1 MAASNPESTP
11 PPAVAGPGPELSV
24 DEREAYS
31 WQLPVGGFGEA
42 AQRRL
47 KGASVLV
54 SRVGGLGGMVAF
66 ELAAA
71 GVGRLVLAHGGI
83 LRTDDLNRQL
93 LMTHDHVGK
102 PRIESAVARLRALN
116 PRVDLVAEPA
126 NVGEDNAARLV
137 AMADVVVDCAP
148 LFEERY
154 LLNREAMRQGRPM
167 VEAAV
172 YDLEF
177 HLTTF
182 LPGRTGCLRC
192 LYPQPSPTWTRRFPV
207 LGAVS
212 GTAGGM
218 AALEAIKVITGFA
231 PPLAGRL
238 LAVDLRSHR
247 TSRLA
252 VRRLPGCPDC
262 ARSSGDPMP

>member
-1 MAASNPESTP
+1 MDDSNPERLVP
-11 PPAVAGPGPELSV
+11 RERCPELTA
-24 DEREAYS
+24 DEREAYG

-71 GVGRLVLAHGGI
+71 GIGRLILAHGGA
-83 LRTDDLNRQL
+83 LRPDDLNRQL
-93 LMTHDHVGK
+93 LMTHGHIGK
-102 PRIESAVARLRALN
+102 PRIDSAVARLKALN
-116 PRVDLVAEPA
+116 PRVEIVAEAA
-126 NVGEDNAARLV
+126 NIGESNVARLV
-137 AMADVVVDCAP
+137 ALADVVVDGAP

-154 LLNREAMRQGRPM
+154 LMNREAMRQGRPM

-182 LPGRTGCLRC
+182 LPGVTGCLRC
-192 LYPQPSPTWTRRFPV
+192 LYPQPSATWTRRFPV

-212 GTAGGM
+212 GVAGSM
-218 AALEAIKVITGFA
+218 AALEVIKQITGMA
-231 PPLAGRL
+231 PTLAGRL
-238 LAVDLRSHR
+238 LTLDLRTWR
-247 TSRLA
+247 MSRLKLGR
-252 VRRLPGCPDC
+252 VPGCPDC
-262 ARSSGDPMP
+262 GRSAGGPNP

>member
-1 MAASNPESTP
+1 MDALNPELL
-11 PPAVAGPGPELSV
+11 AEVARLPELTT
-24 DEREAYS
+24 DEVEAYG
-31 WQLPVGGFGEA
+31 WQIPVGGFGEL

-71 GVGRLVLAHGGI
+71 GVGRLILAHGGN
-83 LRTDDLNRQL
+83 LRSDDLNRQL
-93 LMTHDHVGK
+93 LMTHDNIGK
-102 PRIESAVARLRALN
+102 PRIDCAVARLKALN
-116 PRVDLVAEPA
+116 PRVEIVAEPA
-126 NVGEDNAARLV
+126 NISEDNAARLV
-137 AMADVVVDCAP
+137 GLADVVVDCAP

-154 LLNREAMRQGRPM
+154 LMNREALRQGRPM

-182 LPGRTGCLRC
+182 VPGVTGCLRC
-192 LYPQPSPTWTRRFPV
+192 LYPQQSPTWTRKFPV

-218 AALEAIKVITGFA
+218 AALEAIKVITGCA

-238 LAVDLRSHR
+238 LTFDLRTYR
-247 TSRLA
+247 MSRLKIG
-252 VRRLPGCPDC
+252 RIPGCVDC
-262 ARSSGDPMP
+262 AQGTGGKVL

>member
-1 MAASNPESTP
+1 M
-11 PPAVAGPGPELSV
+11 
-24 DEREAYS
+24 R
-31 WQLPVGGFGEA
+31 
-42 AQRRL
+42 
-47 KGASVLV
+47 
-54 SRVGGLGGMVAF
+54 
-66 ELAAA
+66 
-71 GVGRLVLAHGGI
+71 
-83 LRTDDLNRQL
+83 
-93 LMTHDHVGK
+93 
-102 PRIESAVARLRALN
+102 
-116 PRVDLVAEPA
+116 
-126 NVGEDNAARLV
+126 
-137 AMADVVVDCAP
+137 P

-252 VRRLPGCPDC
+252 VRRLPDCPDC
-262 ARSSGDPMP
+262 ARSPRDPVP

>member
-1 MAASNPESTP
+1 MAASSPDPTP
-11 PPAVAGPGPELSV
+11 AAGRPLPELTA
-24 DEREAYS
+24 DEVEAYG

-71 GVGRLVLAHGGI
+71 GVGRLILAHGGA
-83 LRTDDLNRQL
+83 LRSDDLNRQL
-93 LMTHDHVGK
+93 LMTHDHIGQ
-102 PRIESAVARLRALN
+102 PRIQSAVARLKALN
-116 PRVDLVAEPA
+116 PRVEIVAEAA
-126 NVGEDNAARLV
+126 NIGESNVERLV
-137 AMADVVVDCAP
+137 GLADVVVDCAP

-182 LPGRTGCLRC
+182 VPGVSGCLRC
-192 LYPQPSPTWTRRFPV
+192 LYPQPSATWTRRFPV

-212 GTAGGM
+212 GAAGGL
-218 AALEAIKVITGFA
+218 AALEAIKVVTGFA
-231 PPLAGRL
+231 PTLAGRL
-238 LAVDLRSHR
+238 LTCDLRTHR
-247 TSRLA
+247 MSCLKI
-252 VRRLPGCPDC
+252 RRVPGCLDC
-262 ARSSGDPMP
+262 GHCHGGDAS